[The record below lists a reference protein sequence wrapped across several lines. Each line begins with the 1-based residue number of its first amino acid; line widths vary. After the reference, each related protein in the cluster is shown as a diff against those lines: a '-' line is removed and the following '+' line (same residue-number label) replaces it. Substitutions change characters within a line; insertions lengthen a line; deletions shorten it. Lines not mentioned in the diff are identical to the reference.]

1 MLPDKSSITIIMIG
15 MIFPFAVWFVVSF
28 VWAYFEVIEDEKR
41 KEAKQKEKKESKKRK
56 KKSNNIISDDYKGE

>member
-41 KEAKQKEKKESKKRK
+41 KEAKQKEKKESK
-56 KKSNNIISDDYKGE
+56 